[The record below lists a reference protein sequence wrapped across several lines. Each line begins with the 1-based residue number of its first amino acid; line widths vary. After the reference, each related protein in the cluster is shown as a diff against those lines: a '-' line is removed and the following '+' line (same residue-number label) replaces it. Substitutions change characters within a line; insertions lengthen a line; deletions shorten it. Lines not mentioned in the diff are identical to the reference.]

1 MLTAREYHDLT
12 SYDRRRMD
20 PHGLDWA
27 GQPGVYK
34 AYPGAAALPLPM
46 VDDDCDE
53 SLWAVIDGQVRPDA
67 PAAGPLGLQQVAR
80 ILARTCTLTARRR
93 FSGGTFDY
101 RSVASAGALYPTE
114 LYLAASA
121 VESLAAG
128 VYHFGLERRCL
139 TPLRVGPVAAA
150 VAAATGVESGSR
162 PALSFFVSGI
172 FFRSAWKYRQRALRY
187 VLLDAGH
194 LLENLLLA
202 LKACGLSGHLSYD
215 FDDRQVAGLLGLDL
229 EREAPL
235 AVVVVAAPAAAPAPD
250 EEAPAPLAVKLPA
263 AGQVAAREVAYD
275 LIGRAYRSGNGVY
288 PAGAADSK
296 QVLELGVQTTQT
308 DGIPA
313 VSAGEGEMSLS
324 QALRQRRSRRNFAAE
339 RLARQ
344 PFERLLDLVCRAAAL
359 DRPSDPRYRSGVASG
374 VLVSGVE
381 GYPPGFYLLSPDDRR
396 LARVSSGELTT
407 AMAAACLD
415 QMWLAAAAV
424 HFLFMVNLSALDACW
439 GARGY
444 RYAMLGAGRI
454 GQRLYLGATALGL
467 GCCGIGAL
475 YDDEARR
482 LLGLSADA
490 GLLYLVAVGAVKGR

>member
-1 MLTAREYHDLT
+1 MLTAREYHDRT
-12 SYDRRRMD
+12 SYDRRRME
-20 PHGLDWA
+20 PHRLNWA
-27 GQPGVYK
+27 DQPARYK
-34 AYPGAAALPLPM
+34 TYPGAAVLPLPQ
-46 VDDDCDE
+46 VADDSDE
-53 SLWAVIDGQVRPDA
+53 SLWEVAAGRA
-67 PAAGPLGLQQVAR
+67 RPAAGPLGLQQVAR
-80 ILARTCTLTARRR
+80 ILARSCTLTARRR

-150 VAAATGVESGSR
+150 TGVESGPR
-162 PALSFFVSGI
+162 PALSFFVSVI
-172 FFRSAWKYRQRALRY
+172 FYRSAWKYRQRALRY

-202 LKACGLSGHLSYD
+202 LKACGLNGHLSYD

-229 EREAPL
+229 ECEVPL

-250 EEAPAPLAVKLPA
+250 EEAPGPLAVDLPA

-288 PAGAADSK
+288 PAGAADPK
-296 QVLELGVQTTQT
+296 QVLKLGVQTTQT
-308 DGIPA
+308 HGIPT
-313 VSAGEGEMSLS
+313 VSAGKEELSLS

-339 RLARQ
+339 RLARH
-344 PFERLLDLVCRAAAL
+344 PFEHLLDLVCRAAPL
-359 DRPSDPRYRSGVASG
+359 DRPAEPRYGAAVAIG
-374 VLVSGVE
+374 ALVGNVD

-490 GLLYLVAVGAVKGR
+490 GLLYLVAVGSVRGR